1 MFTKWTHLWHKVTV
15 HPLKITGCP
24 NVSISICKRII
35 FGNIVWEMSKTLWTA
50 TMTSPPFNHTVSV
63 RSNQRSV
70 FILTLDVCLD
80 VSRGRT
86 WRPRLEWEKEDRR
99 MGHWYREVLVSAA
112 SRGICCFVSQ
122 AGLSMSEQIQFIR
135 QADMQNQ
142 NSTLPLLALVTL
154 KNKDG
159 VIDKAKCNN
168 RESTLM
174 PRLHF
179 TGKSDSALGT
189 KEYQTS
195 SI

>member
-1 MFTKWTHLWHKVTV
+1 MSDPFV
-15 HPLKITGCP
+15 HHGLLPTYLCGLQWWPLLL
-24 NVSISICKRII
+24 SIILS
-35 FGNIVWEMSKTLWTA
+35 VWE
-50 TMTSPPFNHTVSV
+50 V
-63 RSNQRSV
+63 SNQRSV
-70 FILTLDVCLD
+70 FILTLDICLD

-86 WRPRLEWEKEDRR
+86 RRLRLEWEKDRR

-112 SRGICCFVSQ
+112 SRGICSFVSQ

-159 VIDKAKCNN
+159 VMDEAKCNN

-174 PRLHF
+174 LHLHF

-189 KEYQTS
+189 KE
-195 SI
+195 